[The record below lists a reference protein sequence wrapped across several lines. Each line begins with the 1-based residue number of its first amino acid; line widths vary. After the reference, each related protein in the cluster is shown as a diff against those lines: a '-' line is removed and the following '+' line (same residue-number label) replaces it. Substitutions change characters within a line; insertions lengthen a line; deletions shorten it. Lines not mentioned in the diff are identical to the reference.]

1 MSKVYFVS
9 ARARGNKSLID
20 KLGDLMDAVGLNFI
34 PRGGLV
40 AVKLHMGERGTT
52 AYLRPIYA
60 RKAVEKIIAEGGK
73 PFLTDTTT
81 LYRGQRGNAVDY
93 LNLSV
98 ANGFGPAAVGAP
110 VIIADGLTSADVAET
125 KVDLKHFQTVKY
137 ASGVHQADALVVL
150 SHFKGHLASGFGGA
164 IKNVAMGLGSRSQKQ
179 RMHGDVKPK
188 LRKAKLCIA
197 CGQCAEICPA
207 DAIRIEQVARFDHD
221 KCIGCAECIT
231 TCPVGAI
238 QILWNESTD
247 RLQEKMAETM
257 TGIVGEKKGH
267 VAYFNFLLDITPD
280 CDCFPWSDTA
290 MAPDIGILGSKD
302 PIAID
307 QASVD
312 LLNQG
317 PGIPGSALPGALE
330 PGQDKLR
337 ALYPAVDWTRQLA
350 YGQEIGLG
358 SREYELV
365 ELDEKTEPS

>member
-1 MSKVYFVS
+1 MSTVYFVS
-9 ARARGNKSLID
+9 ARAKGNKSLID
-20 KLGDLMDAVGLNFI
+20 KLGDLMDAVGLDFI
-34 PRGGLV
+34 PQDGLV

-60 RKAVEKIIAEGGK
+60 RKAVAKIVQAGGK

-81 LYRGQRGNAVDY
+81 LYRGQRQNAVDY

-110 VIIADGLTSADVAET
+110 VIIADGPRSADVVEVR
-125 KVDLKHFQTVKY
+125 VDLKHFQTVKY
-137 ASGVHQADALVVL
+137 ASAAHQADALVVL
-150 SHFKGHLASGFGGA
+150 SHVKGHLASGFGGA

-188 LRKAKLCIA
+188 LRKGNLCIA

-207 DAIRIEQVARFDHD
+207 DAIRIEKVARFDHE

-257 TGIVGEKKGH
+257 AGVVKGKQSR

-280 CDCFPWSDTA
+280 CDC
-290 MAPDIGILGSKD
+290 
-302 PIAID
+302 
-307 QASVD
+307 
-312 LLNQG
+312 
-317 PGIPGSALPGALE
+317 
-330 PGQDKLR
+330 
-337 ALYPAVDWTRQLA
+337 YP
-350 YGQEIGLG
+350 
-358 SREYELV
+358 
-365 ELDEKTEPS
+365 

>member
-1 MSKVYFVS
+1 MSKVFFVS
-9 ARARGNKSLID
+9 ARAKGNKSLID
-20 KLGDLMDAVGLNFI
+20 KLGDLMDAVGLDFI
-34 PRGGLV
+34 PPDGLV

-60 RKAVEKIIAEGGK
+60 RKAVDMIARSGGK
-73 PFLTDTTT
+73 PFLTDATT
-81 LYRGQRGNAVDY
+81 LYRGERGNAVDY
-93 LNLSV
+93 LNLCV
-98 ANGFGPAAVGAP
+98 ANGFGPASVGAP
-110 VIIADGLTSADVAET
+110 IIIADGLSSADVAEVR
-125 KVDLKHFQTVKY
+125 VDLKHFQTIKY
-137 ASGVHQADALVVL
+137 ASAIRQADALVVL

-188 LRKAKLCIA
+188 LRKGNLCIA

-207 DAIRIEQVARFDHD
+207 DAILVEKTARFDLD
-221 KCIGCAECIT
+221 TCIGCAECIT

-247 RLQEKMAETM
+247 RLQEKMVETM
-257 TGIVGEKKGH
+257 AGIVGEKEGR
-267 VAYFNFLLDITPD
+267 VIYFNFLLDITPD

-290 MAPDIGILGSKD
+290 MAPDIGILGSTD

-312 LLNQG
+312 LLNKG
-317 PGIPGSALPGALE
+317 PGIPGSALSAGLE
-330 PGQDKLR
+330 PGKDKLK
-337 ALYPAVDWTRQLA
+337 ALYPAIDWTRQLA

-365 ELDEKTEPS
+365 ELGPEG